1 MNLPYEVGQTDF
13 ENDKCILQGM
23 RGRNGASPAA
33 NADALRACNIFGAS
47 CTAFDLG

>member
-1 MNLPYEVGQTDF
+1 MNLPYEAVQTAF
-13 ENDKCILQGM
+13 GNDKCILQGM

-33 NADALRACNIFGAS
+33 NADALRACTLFGAC